1 MISLCSSKN
10 SVFLNQFY
18 GRNLYSSFKQL
29 IKLIIG
35 KRYSNSIYLDRVLAN
50 LYLKYNGFDL
60 QYRVQSRSISSV
72 FKTNHFKRLSI
83 ESYYLIK
90 IINFKFGI

>member
-1 MISLCSSKN
+1 MISLCSSKD

-18 GRNLYSSFKQL
+18 GHNLYSSFKQL

-50 LYLKYNGFDL
+50 LYPKYNGFDL
-60 QYRVQSRSISSV
+60 QYRVTSMSMSEV
-72 FKTNHFKRLSI
+72 FKSNHFKRLSI
-83 ESYYLIK
+83 ESYYLK
-90 IINFKFGI
+90 K